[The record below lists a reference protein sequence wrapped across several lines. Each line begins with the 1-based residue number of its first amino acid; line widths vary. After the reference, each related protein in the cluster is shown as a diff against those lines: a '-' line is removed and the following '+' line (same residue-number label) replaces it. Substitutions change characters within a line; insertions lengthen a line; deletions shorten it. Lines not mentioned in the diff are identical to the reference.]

1 MTATAIL
8 SPVKPCVKCGASNR
22 YPSGKC
28 KPCGDAASKKFRQAN
43 IDKALMWQMDW
54 YKKNKDHAT
63 ATRLKYRA
71 ENQEKETQYAIAYRE
86 ANRDRISA
94 TQAAYR
100 DKNKAGFKARDAEKY
115 KANTEKC
122 KAYNKNWYA
131 NNPDAVSIKN
141 QNRRSRVKNVGGR
154 LSKGLPQ
161 KLIALQR
168 GKCACCGLPL
178 GENYHLDHI
187 MPLALGGTNTDDNIQ
202 LLRGECNNQKHAK
215 HPVDFMQERGFLL

>member
-1 MTATAIL
+1 
-8 SPVKPCVKCGASNR
+8 
-22 YPSGKC
+22 
-28 KPCGDAASKKFRQAN
+28 
-43 IDKALMWQMDW
+43 MWQMDW